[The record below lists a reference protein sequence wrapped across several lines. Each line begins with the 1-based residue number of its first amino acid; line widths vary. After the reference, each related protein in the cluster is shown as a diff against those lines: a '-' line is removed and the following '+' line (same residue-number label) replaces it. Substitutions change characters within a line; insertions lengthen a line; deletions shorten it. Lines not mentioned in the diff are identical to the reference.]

1 MKSITAKVIT
11 ISSKLL
17 LVGLFFS
24 FIFYENSND
33 ENITVSN
40 SNFDKMA
47 DKTLILFKKEEI
59 IVNSVNND
67 IIVPFDNKSEE
78 NEEIKND
85 SNDEVVSEEP
95 SDDSGLFYDREILR
109 TEVGNLTGYGPD
121 CVGCSGITSTGHNL
135 YESVYY
141 DDNEYGSVRIL
152 AADGIFPFYSIFRVS
167 GISGMD
173 PFIAIVLDRGST
185 VGIENCRSPKGCLT
199 MFDLAFATES
209 DPNIIGK
216 TANVTFELLR
226 NGR

>member
-11 ISSKLL
+11 ISSQLL

-85 SNDEVVSEEP
+85 M
-95 SDDSGLFYDREILR
+95 L
-109 TEVGNLTGYGPD
+109 
-121 CVGCSGITSTGHNL
+121 
-135 YESVYY
+135 
-141 DDNEYGSVRIL
+141 
-152 AADGIFPFYSIFRVS
+152 
-167 GISGMD
+167 
-173 PFIAIVLDRGST
+173 
-185 VGIENCRSPKGCLT
+185 
-199 MFDLAFATES
+199 
-209 DPNIIGK
+209 
-216 TANVTFELLR
+216 EL
-226 NGR
+226 